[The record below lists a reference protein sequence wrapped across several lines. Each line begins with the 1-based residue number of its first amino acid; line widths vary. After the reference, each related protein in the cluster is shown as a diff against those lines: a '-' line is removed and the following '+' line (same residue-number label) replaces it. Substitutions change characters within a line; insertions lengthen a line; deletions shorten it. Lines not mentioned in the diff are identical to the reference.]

1 MTDMERSYTPSAVK
15 EVSFLPQSMLAT
27 SLLVETLGERKGDM
41 KWANSLRN
49 GPTGVEVSGGPPP
62 KKKKRSIS
70 LSLIILSTE
79 LKQITRASLAF
90 TSGR

>member
-1 MTDMERSYTPSAVK
+1 MERSYTPSAVK

-41 KWANSLRN
+41 KWTNSFRN
-49 GPTGVEVSGGPPP
+49 GPTGVEVSGGPP
-62 KKKKRSIS
+62 KKKRSIS